1 MMKRH
6 LWAIPE
12 VLTLFR
18 YSEETAY
25 TSSPKIRTS
34 LVNRAAVAGTKG
46 ILRVST
52 MMLAI
57 GTLTAGDAMAIERLA
72 YHTIERDGQI
82 EIRLIQP
89 HVVAETF
96 VDGDFERVGNEGFR
110 RLVGYIGGANRSQA
124 RISMTAPVVQEP
136 ASEKISMTAPV
147 VQEKVGDRYRI
158 TFLMPAKYT
167 LETLPQPTDTRIRLR
182 TEEMSSVA
190 AIRYSGF
197 WSRSRYDDHER
208 KLREWI
214 DQRGL
219 EPISEPVWARYDPPF
234 MPWFLRRNEILIE
247 LRDPGAETAREERD
261 Q

>member
-1 MMKRH
+1 
-6 LWAIPE
+6 
-12 VLTLFR
+12 
-18 YSEETAY
+18 
-25 TSSPKIRTS
+25 
-34 LVNRAAVAGTKG
+34 
-46 ILRVST
+46 

-57 GTLTAGDAMAIERLA
+57 GILTAGDAMAIEKLA
-72 YHTIERDGQI
+72 YRTIERDGQF
-82 EIRLIQP
+82 EMRLIEP

-96 VDGDFERVGNEGFR
+96 VEGDFERVGNEGFR
-110 RLVGYIGGANRSQA
+110 RLVSYIGGANRSQA

-147 VQEKVGDRYRI
+147 AQEKVGDRYRI
-158 TFLMPAKYT
+158 TFLMPSNYT

-182 TEEMSSVA
+182 AQPMRSVA

-214 DQRGL
+214 DERGL

-247 LRDPGAETAREERD
+247 LREPGAAPAREERD